1 MINTIKSFL
10 YDENKKLA
18 RFYVFC
24 GVIYY
29 TQATSSSGGIPST
42 SIFFYLKE
50 GLNISASTVM
60 YLFSIISMA
69 WWLKSGMGLLS
80 DFFPIRGYRRISY
93 IYICNSLSILLWI
106 LLAGMAYFGMI
117 TTYLPILIILVGIG
131 YCFAM
136 IDVCADGLMVE
147 VGKPAGITGKL
158 QSVQWSSIRLATMLT
173 VICSGALAL
182 WVMPDTGKS
191 TFQLN
196 STVYHRLAVV
206 FLIASVFPLINILA
220 TYFLTDEKKIVK
232 TKKRISEVKN
242 GIKKALS
249 MKSIWI
255 LALCIFGLNFSPGWG
270 TPFFY
275 YLRDYC
281 GSNHGQMGKMAFAYL
296 STLESGMGILGCI
309 AYYKYSS
316 RIDMRRLLYASILL
330 AALANVCYLWVQ
342 GIKSLIVVDVLFG
355 PLFAFVNLAFLDI
368 VAKNCPDLVEGFV
381 FAAMMSV
388 MNIASSASMAV
399 GGWMYKMLEVGGD
412 WYDWGWSFTGW
423 LSDYGV
429 SQYMVGLRPLILISA
444 VFTLV
449 TMLLIPLMK
458 LDRKGIMQYVYS

>member
-1 MINTIKSFL
+1 
-10 YDENKKLA
+10 
-18 RFYVFC
+18 
-24 GVIYY
+24 
-29 TQATSSSGGIPST
+29 
-42 SIFFYLKE
+42 
-50 GLNISASTVM
+50 
-60 YLFSIISMA
+60 
-69 WWLKSGMGLLS
+69 
-80 DFFPIRGYRRISY
+80 
-93 IYICNSLSILLWI
+93 
-106 LLAGMAYFGMI
+106 
-117 TTYLPILIILVGIG
+117 
-131 YCFAM
+131 
-136 IDVCADGLMVE
+136 
-147 VGKPAGITGKL
+147 
-158 QSVQWSSIRLATMLT
+158 
-173 VICSGALAL
+173 
-182 WVMPDTGKS
+182 
-191 TFQLN
+191 
-196 STVYHRLAVV
+196 
-206 FLIASVFPLINILA
+206 
-220 TYFLTDEKKIVK
+220 
-232 TKKRISEVKN
+232 
-242 GIKKALS
+242 

-275 YLRDYC
+275 YLRDHC
-281 GSNHGQMGKMAFAYL
+281 GSNHGQMSKMAFAYL

-309 AYYKYSS
+309 TYYKYSS
-316 RIDMRRLLYASILL
+316 RIDMRRLLYASIFL

-388 MNIASSASMAV
+388 MNIASSV
-399 GGWMYKMLEVGGD
+399 KMLEVGGD

-423 LSDYGV
+423 LSNYGV